1 MLEVLRSKHPEARLS
16 LYASLNSYIDLP
28 PALVTLDIT
37 DDAMMEVDLW
47 LSIRAGPRGTDEV
60 RLQH

>member
-1 MLEVLRSKHPEARLS
+1 M
-16 LYASLNSYIDLP
+16 YASLNSYIDLP